1 MFKKKIYSIV
11 FLSQSILFIFWFS
24 FWAKLYLSPST
35 WSFRM
40 LCPISVEVKL
50 DHQWWESYGT
60 RIDTIFNP
68 LDILGSNI
76 SFSRS
81 WYYNTIVQSDITDT
95 PTRFITSAYNNPITQ
110 RISWDNLSLWTLD
123 FETNSVNTT
132 ETRFEIYTHT
142 IESSDFSADS
152 SVMQNPTTDI
162 LNETWA
168 WYYTFSPWTCEPDME
183 FPQDVQYV
191 LDLNNTDKIK
201 YFFGFDFFVRDGSW
215 YTKDQPW
222 YKDDNIVLQDA
233 YYGKNQADKASWID
247 PSSME
252 VSFVYSDWSRVVFTG
267 NSPWVNFAGT
277 WKTRNRRRRD
287 YRISFSPFGLVDF
300 GIEKTM
306 RFSGYISD
314 YDWHTKYFYYTF
326 NNPVAPRI
334 WYQNP
339 STWAENVLPKTDIVI
354 RISDNRAW
362 VDPDSLQVSI
372 YSWWC
377 SGELIWDFSG
387 SNLYKQAISG
397 FANTPDYFI
406 KILSGSI
413 YSWEEFIL
421 PTNKTEI
428 CLIVKA
434 EDNEQNELIWPLNT
448 YSFTTRDQCWFYDC
462 SNMFQIYRNPNA
474 ITWQIYRLQN
484 LYITWWTNP
493 YISNNTLYCGI
504 LGQLTNITWN
514 ISNSTNFKEDK
525 LYISWGYFS
534 LSWET
539 LIITPFIV
547 NN

>member
-1 MFKKKIYSIV
+1 MVKKKIYSIV

-24 FWAKLYLSPST
+24 FWSKLYLSPST
-35 WSFRM
+35 WSFKM
-40 LCPISVEVKL
+40 LCPISVEVKI

-68 LDILGSNI
+68 LDILANNI
-76 SFSRS
+76 SFTRS
-81 WYYNTIVQSDITDT
+81 GYYNTIVQSDITDT
-95 PTRFITSAYNNPITQ
+95 PTRFVTSAYNNPITQ
-110 RISWDNLSLWTLD
+110 RISWDNLSLWKLN

-132 ETRFEIYTHT
+132 ETNFEIYAHT
-142 IESSDFSADS
+142 TESSDFSADS
-152 SVMQNPTTDI
+152 SIMQNPTTDI

-168 WYYTFSPWTCEPDME
+168 WYYTFSPWTCEPDTE
-183 FPQDVQYV
+183 FPQYVQYV
-191 LDLNNTDKIK
+191 LDIDNTDKIK

-222 YKDDNIVLQDA
+222 YKDDNIVLEDA

-247 PSSME
+247 PNSME
-252 VSFVYSDWSRVVFTG
+252 VSFTYSDWSRVVFNW

-287 YRISFSPFGLVDF
+287 YRISLSPFGLVDF

-314 YDWHTKYFYYTF
+314 YEWHTKSFYYTF

-334 WYQNP
+334 WYLNP

-362 VDPDSLQVSI
+362 VNPDSLQVSV

-377 SGELIWDFSG
+377 SGLLIWDFSG
-387 SNLYKQAISG
+387 NNLYKQAISG

-406 KILSGSI
+406 KILSGSV
-413 YSWEEFIL
+413 YSWKEFIL
-421 PTNKTEI
+421 PTNEIEI

-434 EDNEQNELIWPLNT
+434 EDNEQNKLIWPLNT

-462 SNMFQIYRNPNA
+462 NNMFEIYRTPNA
-474 ITWQIYRLQN
+474 ITGQIYRLQN
-484 LYITWWTNP
+484 LYITWGINP
-493 YISNNTLYCGI
+493 YITNNTLYCGI
-504 LGQLTNITWN
+504 LDQLTNLTWN
-514 ISNSTNFKEDK
+514 IANPTNFKEDK